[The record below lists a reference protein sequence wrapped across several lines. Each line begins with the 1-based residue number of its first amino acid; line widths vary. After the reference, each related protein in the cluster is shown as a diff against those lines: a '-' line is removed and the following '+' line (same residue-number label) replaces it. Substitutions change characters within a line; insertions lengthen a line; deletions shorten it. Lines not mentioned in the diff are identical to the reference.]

1 MEGKPV
7 WRELKVTNKPED
19 GSNELILRT
28 IAEPGI
34 SRHDYYAK
42 LEQSARQVAQWRSEE
57 IEMVGYDH
65 GQCEYTAFTY
75 DPTKLADFAK
85 WRTACKDKKWA
96 DPPIEPSELK
106 WLVRDNIFTEDEG
119 TEKAI
124 DAAIAKVTAGGKG
137 DPAAMHTFRRTSTG
151 DELAALPAHCGN
163 VPR

>member
-1 MEGKPV
+1 
-7 WRELKVTNKPED
+7 
-19 GSNELILRT
+19 
-28 IAEPGI
+28 
-34 SRHDYYAK
+34 
-42 LEQSARQVAQWRSEE
+42 
-57 IEMVGYDH
+57 MVGYDH

-96 DPPIEPSELK
+96 DPPIVPSELK

-124 DAAIAKVTAGGKG
+124 DAAIAKVTADGKG

-151 DELAALPAHCGN
+151 DELAAYQLIAGTSHGDRVNKMLADYHGEMKDLKIDAFHVFNPQTTRGN
-163 VPR
+163 EYHMIVMEFGR